1 MVQWLRLHA
10 PTAGAQGSIPGW
22 GTKSRMLEISC
33 AETKTQHSQ
42 IKKKKKDGESE
53 HSYIVLDFSG

>member
-1 MVQWLRLHA
+1 MLKKLVRIGVSLVVQWLRLHA

-22 GTKSRMLEISC
+22 GTKSHKLQLKIQY

-42 IKKKKKDGESE
+42 IKKKRW
-53 HSYIVLDFSG
+53 